1 MALAL
6 KSTSRT
12 DKVIQAAGTLFARQ
26 GYHATSTREIAHL
39 AGVSENTI
47 FRHFD
52 NKEDLFWSSIRSHSA
67 GLKFRKDLSQGL
79 ERCDSL
85 EVVLPKIIE
94 LLTETVKY
102 KPELPRLIAVAFLEL
117 HWKAEAFCREHLS
130 PTFMAIRQYLAASIQ
145 KGEMRDMD
153 PSMATAALASMVMMH
168 FSLSRLVDGEGPVG
182 SDNRKAAR
190 AYTRFWLDVL
200 NPRPVALVPHAV
212 QIDEEQSA

>member
-1 MALAL
+1 MPLVL
-6 KSTSRT
+6 KSSART
-12 DKVIQAAGTLFARQ
+12 DKIVQAAGTLFARQ
-26 GYHATSTREIAHL
+26 GYHGTSTREIAHL

-67 GLKFRKDLSQGL
+67 GLKFRRDLLQGI

-94 LLTETVKY
+94 LLTETISY
-102 KPELPRLIAVAFLEL
+102 KPELPRLIAVAFVEL
-117 HWKAEAFCREHLS
+117 NWKADAFCREHLS
-130 PTFMAIRQYLAASIQ
+130 PTFMAIRQYLATSIQ

-153 PSMATAALASMVMMH
+153 PSMATAALASTVLMHSGLTRMVDNEE
-168 FSLSRLVDGEGPVG
+168 SVA
-182 SDNRKAAR
+182 SDNRKAIR

-200 NPRPVALVPHAV
+200 NPRPTSLVSSVV
-212 QIDEEQSA
+212 QVHEEQSV